1 MSEPSHSSPSSWPA
15 WSGWERLPL
24 RLDARVL
31 RLVLDDGQAFRWH
44 ALADD
49 SWLGIW
55 DRHLVRLAREA
66 DGTLLW
72 SAPDASAT
80 AAGRALHGYLAL
92 DTPYPELTDSL
103 PWRSD
108 PHLARC
114 IAATP
119 GLRLLKQPFGETLL
133 CFLCS
138 STKQIPQIKLMA
150 DAMAALAGDPIAAR
164 LPPGAA
170 PAALTLRTLPS
181 WERLASVPEAGL
193 RGCGLGFRAANVV
206 GTARFLAERPGW
218 LAETEHLPYAE
229 AHARLCELPG
239 VGAKIADCVLLYGGG
254 FLEAFPVD
262 TWILKAM
269 ARRYGLEG
277 WKPDQVALFGRTH
290 FGACAGI
297 AEQLLFNYE
306 RHAD

>member
-1 MSEPSHSSPSSWPA
+1 MPETSSSFPPVWPT
-15 WSGWERLPL
+15 WSAWERLPL

-44 ALADD
+44 ALADG

-72 SAPDASAT
+72 SAPDPSAT

-92 DTPYPELTDSL
+92 DTPYPELTDTL

-119 GLRLLKQPFGETLL
+119 GLFLLKQPFGETLL

-138 STKQIPQIKLMA
+138 STKQIPQIKLMT
-150 DAMAALAGDPIAAR
+150 DAMAALAGDPIEAT

-181 WERLASVPEAGL
+181 WERLAPVPEAGL

-277 WKPDQVALFGRTH
+277 WKPDQVALFGRIH
-290 FGACAGI
+290 FGPCAGI
-297 AEQLLFNYE
+297 AEQLIFNYE
-306 RHAD
+306 RHGD